1 MPVRPLSSGLLRWPG
16 LEEVEAALQEWA
28 REIARSHPE
37 VLRVGFFGSYA
48 RGDWGVGSD
57 LDVVILVAEAD
68 APFSQRAVKYPYE
81 RLPVPADVL
90 VYTPEEWE
98 NLDTAFA
105 RQMRREV
112 KWVYSRAGENAV
124 PGISQKDDR
133 APSMQ

>member
-1 MPVRPLSSGLLRWPG
+1 MPVRPLSSGLLRWPA

-28 REIARSHPE
+28 REIARTHPE

-57 LDVVILVAEAD
+57 LDVVILVTATD

-98 NLDTAFA
+98 SLDTAFA

-112 KWVYSRAGENAV
+112 RWVYSRDSRVEN
-124 PGISQKDDR
+124 PL
-133 APSMQ
+133 